1 MATASFVG
9 SPLVITTF
17 LIWQVLQRH
26 LAKVFDAIDVDDD
39 GRIGIDDVKAALKV
53 LDETSRAVDDYR

>member
-17 LIWQVLQRH
+17 LIWQGLQPH
-26 LAKVFDAIDVDDD
+26 LAHVFAAIDGDDD

-53 LDETSRAVDDYR
+53 LDETSRV